1 MVEAIQAHRRSAEP
15 WAFFE
20 FEQRRSTTY
29 CFHQHCASA
38 YVYQGRTNCR
48 GTGIWQ
54 TISPSE
60 VIGDPILLMPGAASN
75 RFGVLDTLDVDA
87 VSQGSSSPVDTTSE
101 ATAKSEPLQ
110 KETLVVRPC
119 RQRLKNCGR
128 GHRGARERVILS
140 TCLAQWH
147 CGCIGCI
154 KSCGCQRRV

>member
-1 MVEAIQAHRRSAEP
+1 MYIYIRVCALLLFSIACCLLLVALHTLVELRSGSSFDVNGRVRRSAEP

-75 RFGVLDTLDVDA
+75 RFGVLDTLDVGA
-87 VSQGSSSPVDTTSE
+87 VLQGSSSPVDTTSE

-110 KETLVVRPC
+110 KETIVVRPC
-119 RQRLKNCGR
+119 RQRLKN
-128 GHRGARERVILS
+128 
-140 TCLAQWH
+140 
-147 CGCIGCI
+147 
-154 KSCGCQRRV
+154 